1 MEKRTRSRRVFFHVT
16 EEEEQMIS
24 QRMKEAGIINREAY
38 LRKVALNGYILKLD
52 FTGIN
57 EMIRLLRI
65 DSNNINQIAKHANET
80 GGVGKKDVEEI
91 KNAQIG
97 LLENLKRV
105 MKKLT
110 EI

>member
-1 MEKRTRSRRVFFHVT
+1 MT

-57 EMIRLLRI
+57 EMIHLLRI

-80 GGVGKKDVEEI
+80 GGVGKKDMDKI
-91 KNAQIG
+91 KQMVQFQWDQIK
-97 LLENLKRV
+97 EMVKELKNV
-105 MKKLT
+105 K
-110 EI
+110 

>member
-1 MEKRTRSRRVFFHVT
+1 MTEAEEK
-16 EEEEQMIS
+16 MIS

-65 DSNNINQIAKHANET
+65 DSNNINQIAKYANET
-80 GGVGKKDVEEI
+80 GNIKFEEELKERI
-91 KNAQIG
+91 DNICEIIGALLKQIQH
-97 LLENLKRV
+97 L
-105 MKKLT
+105 
-110 EI
+110 

>member
-1 MEKRTRSRRVFFHVT
+1 VT
-16 EEEEQMIS
+16 EAEEKMIS

-65 DSNNINQIAKHANET
+65 DSNNINQIAKYANET
-80 GGVGKKDVEEI
+80 GNIKFEEELKERI
-91 KNAQIG
+91 DNICEIIGALLKQIQH
-97 LLENLKRV
+97 L
-105 MKKLT
+105 
-110 EI
+110 

>member
-1 MEKRTRSRRVFFHVT
+1 MEKRTRSRRIFLHVT
-16 EEEEQMIS
+16 EAEEKMIS

-65 DSNNINQIAKHANET
+65 DSNNINQIAKYANET
-80 GGVGKKDVEEI
+80 GNIKFEEELKERI
-91 KNAQIG
+91 DNICEIIGALLKQIQH
-97 LLENLKRV
+97 L
-105 MKKLT
+105 
-110 EI
+110 